1 MRKLSIKNMVVLAVV
16 IGVIAGLGAGLARSA
31 VDNSP
36 VAVADG
42 SSKDSD
48 QGDFSAADWGLTG
61 EHSTEW
67 LLEGALGGFQNL
79 HSGSSNDP
87 DTLRSLLE
95 AAGIEVPEGAST
107 HDMRNLL
114 SGSGGSGGFGGGSFD
129 HSG

>member
-1 MRKLSIKNMVVLAVV
+1 MNNLSIKNMVIFAV
-16 IGVIAGLGAGLARSA
+16 ILGVIIGLGAGLAKSA

-42 SSKDSD
+42 LPAEPDQSD
-48 QGDFSAADWGLTG
+48 FFQSEWALTG

-87 DTLRSLLE
+87 ETLRSLLE
-95 AAGIEVPEGAST
+95 AQGIEVPEGAST
-107 HDMRNLL
+107 HDLQNLL
-114 SGSGGSGGFGGGSFD
+114 SGSGGSFD
-129 HSG
+129 HSGQ

>member
-1 MRKLSIKNMVVLAVV
+1 MGKLSIKNMVILAVV
-16 IGVIAGLGAGLARSA
+16 IGVIAGLGAGLAKSA

-42 SSKDSD
+42 SD
-48 QGDFSAADWGLTG
+48 QGDFSTAEWGLTG

-95 AAGIEVPEGAST
+95 DAGIEVPEGAST
-107 HDMRNLL
+107 HDLRNLL
-114 SGSGGSGGFGGGSFD
+114 AGSGGFGGSFD
-129 HSG
+129 HSGQ